1 MSTEEITAPLTR
13 APIDKR
19 DRLRR
24 ARDQKV
30 RILKTDQ
37 HVCVSPQ
44 TPLGQAIE
52 AMKREEGGCVV
63 VSQDGRVAGIFTER
77 DLLTKIIGEQADLEA
92 PVSKWMSPVVETL
105 TPEAT
110 IGDAVRVMNEK
121 GYRHIP
127 LVEDGMLVGSI
138 SVFDV
143 ITYLAECFPQAT
155 MNLPPFPAQVMGR
168 PEGG

>member
-1 MSTEEITAPLTR
+1 MAEEITARLPR
-13 APIDKR
+13 APIDQKH
-19 DRLRR
+19 RLLR
-24 ARDQKV
+24 ARDQSV
-30 RILKTDQ
+30 RVLKTDE
-37 HVCVSPQ
+37 HVCVSPH

-52 AMKREEGGCVV
+52 AMKREEGGCVII
-63 VSQDGRVAGIFTER
+63 SRDGRVAGIFTER
-77 DLLTKIIGEQADLEA
+77 DLLTKIIGEQADFDA
-92 PVSKWMSPVVETL
+92 PVSRWMSPVVETL

-110 IGDAVRVMNEK
+110 IRDAVRVMNEK

-127 LVEDGMLVGSI
+127 LVEKGMLVGSI

-155 MNLPPFPAQVMGR
+155 MNLPPFPDQVMAR